1 MASLQIR
8 YTKDGQKRFCVKW
21 RDPKTRCQK
30 SHTVDTETAARELM
44 ADLERHNHNL
54 AAVVMEREALIS
66 AEATIADLITA
77 HLIQLD
83 GVEATTLAK
92 NRAMADRHI
101 IPALGKI
108 TARELTRAD
117 VVTWINSLPVAPKT
131 AKNIHAV
138 LSSSL
143 NTAVRDGVIM
153 RNVAYGVTPPKARD
167 ENNGIEPVFIP
178 RLEVDRLIACT
189 PERLRGLMR
198 VLAYGGLRF
207 GEATALRFSDI
218 SVDESGRIQLHVRRA
233 WKNTGKKES
242 MYLGVPKTKQSRR
255 IVTLSVK
262 QSTLLRGELQPG
274 KPGDWLFTL
283 PNGEPVTHWIFRD
296 QYWGRAR
303 KDAQIVQSPRIHDLR
318 HSHASALLTSGVPMH
333 VVSRRL
339 GHSSIKTTIDTYG
352 HLQSEDDASA
362 AEAAG

>member
-1 MASLQIR
+1 
-8 YTKDGQKRFCVKW
+8 
-21 RDPKTRCQK
+21 
-30 SHTVDTETAARELM
+30 M

-178 RLEVDRLIACT
+178 RVEVDRLIACT

-233 WKNTGKKES
+233 WKNTGKKS
-242 MYLGVPKTKQSRR
+242 QCTSAFPRPNNHGGSSHYLSNSPRSYAVKYNLANLAIGSSHSQTANLSHTGYFVTNTGRERSRMLRLCSRR
-255 IVTLSVK
+255 VFMI
-262 QSTLLRGELQPG
+262 
-274 KPGDWLFTL
+274 
-283 PNGEPVTHWIFRD
+283 
-296 QYWGRAR
+296 
-303 KDAQIVQSPRIHDLR
+303 
-318 HSHASALLTSGVPMH
+318 
-333 VVSRRL
+333 
-339 GHSSIKTTIDTYG
+339 
-352 HLQSEDDASA
+352 
-362 AEAAG
+362 

>member
-1 MASLQIR
+1 
-8 YTKDGQKRFCVKW
+8 
-21 RDPKTRCQK
+21 
-30 SHTVDTETAARELM
+30 
-44 ADLERHNHNL
+44 
-54 AAVVMEREALIS
+54 
-66 AEATIADLITA
+66 
-77 HLIQLD
+77 
-83 GVEATTLAK
+83 
-92 NRAMADRHI
+92 
-101 IPALGKI
+101 
-108 TARELTRAD
+108 
-117 VVTWINSLPVAPKT
+117 
-131 AKNIHAV
+131 
-138 LSSSL
+138 
-143 NTAVRDGVIM
+143 
-153 RNVAYGVTPPKARD
+153 
-167 ENNGIEPVFIP
+167 
-178 RLEVDRLIACT
+178 
-189 PERLRGLMR
+189 
-198 VLAYGGLRF
+198 
-207 GEATALRFSDI
+207 
-218 SVDESGRIQLHVRRA
+218 
-233 WKNTGKKES
+233 

-296 QYWGRAR
+296 QYWARAL